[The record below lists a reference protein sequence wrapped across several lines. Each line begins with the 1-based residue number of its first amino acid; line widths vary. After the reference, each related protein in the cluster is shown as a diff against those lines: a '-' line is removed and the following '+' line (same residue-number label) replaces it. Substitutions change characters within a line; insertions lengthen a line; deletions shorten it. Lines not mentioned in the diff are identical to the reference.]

1 MTMTLILILAW
12 CVYGSLLV
20 AAIYFTRATTRRVL
34 GALAGGCAVALI
46 GAGVEGLAHAW
57 DWWRYTSDDTPVG
70 PLAIYPLLVVA
81 FAFLALIGWRVMRR
95 FGSRGLTV
103 FLAILAVIGTL
114 RDYLIA
120 GTLMGVVVF
129 APGLALVIIDAFLW
143 AGLTVLAIAVMRAVS
158 GPSRD
163 DRLARRRGHSV

>member
-1 MTMTLILILAW
+1 MTLILILAW

-20 AAIYFTRATTRRVL
+20 AAIYFAQATTRRVL

-46 GAGVEGLAHAW
+46 GAGVEGLAHAR

-70 PLAIYPLLVVA
+70 PLAMYPLVVVA

-95 FGSRGLTV
+95 FGWRGLTV

-114 RDYLIA
+114 RDY
-120 GTLMGVVVF
+120 
-129 APGLALVIIDAFLW
+129 
-143 AGLTVLAIAVMRAVS
+143 
-158 GPSRD
+158 
-163 DRLARRRGHSV
+163 